1 MEVRLK
7 IGRYAGEI
15 QDVAPD
21 VAKRLIESGQATDPR
36 SENGSAPKPAKKKK
50 GSR

>member
-7 IGRYAGEI
+7 IGRYAGEVK
-15 QDVAPD
+15 DFAPD
-21 VAKRLIESGQATDPR
+21 IAKGLIDCGAATDAR
-36 SENGSAPKPAKKKK
+36 TENGSAPKPAKKK